1 MLDKLQA
8 VAHRYEEINS
18 QLYQAEIAS
27 QPELYNA
34 LLKEASQLQPIAD
47 AYARLCNQK
56 HRLAEAQ
63 ELLTDSGDDK
73 ELKTLAQSELSEA
86 KIAIEELTEELKVLL
101 LPRDPNDNRNVIVE
115 IRAGAGGEESA
126 LFAHSLHRM

>member
-18 QLYQAEIAS
+18 QLYQAEVAS

-86 KIAIEELTEELKVLL
+86 KSPSKNSLRNSKSSFSPAILTT
-101 LPRDPNDNRNVIVE
+101 IVTL
-115 IRAGAGGEESA
+115 S
-126 LFAHSLHRM
+126 